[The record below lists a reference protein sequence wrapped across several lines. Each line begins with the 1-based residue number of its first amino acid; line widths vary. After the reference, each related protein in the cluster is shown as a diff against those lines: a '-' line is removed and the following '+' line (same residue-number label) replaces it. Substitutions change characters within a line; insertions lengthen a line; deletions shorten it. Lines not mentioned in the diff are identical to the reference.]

1 MVILTAPVPEFESS
15 GFLCKFQIMPCDIF
29 QSEVHLRTLI
39 KVPASVTGCDFQSLS
54 EQFPCLHQGM
64 QCTLGEVE
72 LRSVIHA

>member
-15 GFLCKFQIMPCDIF
+15 GFLCKFQIMPF

-39 KVPASVTGCDFQSLS
+39 KVPASVTGCDFESLS

-72 LRSVIHA
+72 LCSVIHA